1 MKNWLLQYLPE
12 VQQDL
17 KQLDRSVLP
26 EIIKG
31 IRKVAQNP
39 EYPNGYGKPMG
50 HHAGSNLSGLYKI
63 KFKKSGLRV
72 VYALEK
78 HEDRMTVIIISARA
92 DSMVY
97 LEAAQ
102 RREKHGL

>member
-1 MKNWLLQYLPE
+1 MKSWLLQYLPE
-12 VQQDL
+12 AQQDL
-17 KQLDRSVLP
+17 KQLDPSVLP
-26 EIIKG
+26 EVLKG
-31 IRKVAQNP
+31 IRKAAQNP
-39 EYPNGYGKPMG
+39 EYPDGYGKPIG
-50 HHAGSNLSGLYKI
+50 HLANNNLTGLYKI

>member
-1 MKNWLLQYLPE
+1 MWSWNEKLASS
-12 VQQDL
+12 VSA
-17 KQLDRSVLP
+17 RSPAGPFPHATFPGVY
-26 EIIKG
+26 
-31 IRKVAQNP
+31 AQNP
-39 EYPNGYGKPMG
+39 EYPNGYGKPLG